1 MNKPRK
7 TRKVE
12 ILSLFFTEDY
22 CRLGETQLRSYTQG
36 SRKIVVV
43 EVLLLASPTYP
54 SVIFF
59 HLREMEA
66 PNSED
71 YTLYEGKTESAVTD
85 DLQARIL
92 ET

>member
-1 MNKPRK
+1 MKFYHFFLLK
-7 TRKVE
+7 TTADLEKH
-12 ILSLFFTEDY
+12 
-22 CRLGETQLRSYTQG
+22 SYVLTLKEAV
-36 SRKIVVV
+36 RIIVIQ
-43 EVLLLASPTYP
+43 VLLLASQTYP
-54 SVIFF
+54 SVLSL